1 MRNSTLF
8 LLLSI
13 FVCFSQ
19 AKYESLIEKTFAPGA
34 PTLPERKVLDDIRDS
49 KALRAE
55 MGSFLFALGD
65 RNQNGMIDMHEF
77 SSVYSHFL
85 TILTTKPAT
94 TDLIFSRFMMGDY
107 IKEDEQLDITEFC
120 WVISGDFEF
129 LWKNYV
135 LCRGDKAFLSNFLV
149 HFEKSIQP
157 ESLERIIKNI
167 YVGMYNNEPIP
178 KEQFKDVLL
187 YIKNTVG
194 ILLRFKDSTYHGYA
208 TVVDTNH
215 DEVFQLHELLTFS
228 QEFFKNLLMILGNF
242 AVY

>member
-1 MRNSTLF
+1 MRNFTLC
-8 LLLSI
+8 LLLSL
-13 FVCFSQ
+13 FVCFSL
-19 AKYESLIEKTFAPGA
+19 AKYESPIEKMFAPGA
-34 PTLPERKVLDDIRDS
+34 KSLPERKLMDDIRDS
-49 KALRAE
+49 KALREE

-65 RNQNGMIDMHEF
+65 RNQNGMIDLQEF

-85 TILTTKPAT
+85 VILTTKPAS
-94 TDLIFSRFMMGDY
+94 TDLIHSRFAMGDY
-107 IKEDEQLDITEFC
+107 IKEDDQLDITEFS

-157 ESLERIIKNI
+157 ESMERIIKNI
-167 YVGMYNNEPIP
+167 YFGMYNNEPVP
-178 KEQFKDVLL
+178 KDQFKDVLL

-194 ILLRFKDSTYHGYA
+194 ILLRFKDSTYLGYA
-208 TVVDTNH
+208 TVADINK
-215 DEVFQLHELLTFS
+215 DEKFQLNELITFS
-228 QEFFKNLLMILGNF
+228 QEFMKNLLMILGNF